1 MAKTVVVNEIE
12 VIFPEK
18 KINDFMVKP
27 FTFGQ
32 VGTALRIMTPY
43 LAGVDLSAGFT
54 LESINLNVLM
64 YALTAGDC
72 EGAFELCAMATGEKL
87 ESIKALPAADGLDL
101 LQGVWDVAIKPTFEL
116 FKKKFQKEET
126 KVEPE
131 TEPTADGQTSSST
144 LSQEDS
150 AGATSTK

>member
-1 MAKTVVVNEIE
+1 MAKAAVVNEIE

-18 KINDFMVKP
+18 KIGDYVVKP

-43 LAGVDLSAGFT
+43 LAGIDLSAGE
-54 LESINLNVLM
+54 LSISAINLPVLM
-64 YALTAGDC
+64 YAMTEGDC
-72 EGAFELCAMATGEKL
+72 EGAFELCAMATGENV
-87 ESIKALPAADGLDL
+87 EHIKALPAVDGLDL

-126 KVEPE
+126 KVEL
-131 TEPTADGQTSSST
+131 TPTADGQTSSST
-144 LSQEDS
+144 
-150 AGATSTK
+150 